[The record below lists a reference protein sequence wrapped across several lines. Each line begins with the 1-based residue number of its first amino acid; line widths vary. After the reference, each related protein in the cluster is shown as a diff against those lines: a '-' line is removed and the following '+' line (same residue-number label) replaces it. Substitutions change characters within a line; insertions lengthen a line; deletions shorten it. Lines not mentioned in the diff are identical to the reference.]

1 MPFDLPETALAAGS
15 VGAWCKA
22 ANYRDFQD
30 KFLRIIQ
37 YGSRG
42 VAFYMLRADAAST
55 VGQKLFA
62 LYKALSLSRKAFR
75 AFRSVRATPP
85 PSQHLQQR
93 GREGR

>member
-37 YGSRG
+37 
-42 VAFYMLRADAAST
+42 V
-55 VGQKLFA
+55 
-62 LYKALSLSRKAFR
+62 RK
-75 AFRSVRATPP
+75 PP
-85 PSQHLQQR
+85 PSWPRSWANFKLL
-93 GREGR
+93 